1 MDSFNMRLE
10 LLIADDDPDDLELY
24 KEAIS
29 CSELPIFI
37 TTVETCDGILTALE
51 NGLPDII
58 IIDANM
64 PKKSIEEC
72 VSSIRENPLLSKTP
86 LIVLSTSS
94 GQDSLK
100 NYYKAGINLYLTK
113 PHSIDETG
121 EIFKRI
127 FNIDWTDKPVLT
139 EEEFYN
145 R

>member
-1 MDSFNMRLE
+1 MKLE

-24 KEAIS
+24 KEAVS
-29 CSELPIFI
+29 YSELPIFI
-37 TTVETCDGILTALE
+37 TTVENCEKILTALE
-51 NGLPDII
+51 NGLPDVI

-86 LIVLSTSS
+86 LIVLSTSN
-94 GQDSLK
+94 GQNRLE

-113 PHSIDETG
+113 PHSIDETA

-127 FNIDWTDKPVLT
+127 VNIDWTNQPILT
-139 EEEFYN
+139 AEEFYTH
-145 R
+145 

>member
-1 MDSFNMRLE
+1 MKLE

-24 KEAIS
+24 KEAVAY
-29 CSELPIFI
+29 SELPIFI
-37 TTVETCDGILTALE
+37 TTVESCDKILSALE

-72 VSSIRENPLLSKTP
+72 VSCIRENPLLSKTP

-94 GQDSLK
+94 GQNRLED
-100 NYYKAGINLYLTK
+100 YYKAGINLYLTK
-113 PHSIDETG
+113 PHSIDETA

-127 FNIDWTDKPVLT
+127 FNIDWTNKPVLT
-139 EEEFYN
+139 AAEFYTH
-145 R
+145 

>member
-1 MDSFNMRLE
+1 MKLE

-24 KEAIS
+24 KEAVS
-29 CSELPIFI
+29 YSELPIFI
-37 TTVETCDGILTALE
+37 TTVESCDEILTALK

-64 PKKSIEEC
+64 PKMSIEEC

-86 LIVLSTSS
+86 LIVLSTSN
-94 GQDSLK
+94 GQNRLE

-113 PHSIDETG
+113 PHSIDETA

-127 FNIDWTDKPVLT
+127 FNIDWTNKPILT
-139 EEEFYN
+139 AGEFYN
-145 R
+145 H

>member
-1 MDSFNMRLE
+1 MSLE

-24 KEAIS
+24 KEAVS
-29 CSELPIFI
+29 YSELPIII
-37 TTVETCDGILTALE
+37 TTVQSCDEILTALE

-64 PKKSIEEC
+64 PKMSIEEC
-72 VSSIRENPLLSKTP
+72 VSCIRENPLLSKTP
-86 LIVLSTSS
+86 LIVLSAAS
-94 GQDSLK
+94 GQNRLE

-139 EEEFYN
+139 AEEFYN